1 MRRMRVP
8 LLTIG
13 LALVASLTAATGAE
27 AKAPRSFALIVPP
40 GTAATAPWRTPVLR
54 GAGAF
59 DVVGGEWRTD
69 GPSARAELRALRA
82 GGGWTR
88 WVRVVAGEPVVSG
101 HAVAVQLRGAQP
113 LRALRVHAVAVG
125 RVDGAQVRPRAVAAA
140 GGRPA
145 IVPRSAWDPHDRCR
159 PRVQARFGR
168 VDFAIVHHTESLS
181 AYAPGRSAA
190 LVLGIC
196 LFHRDGNGWNDIGY
210 DLLIDRYGTVFE
222 GREGGVEQPVT
233 GAQAGG
239 WNTMSAGIAMIGSYA
254 FAPPPDVAMHALER
268 VLAWK
273 LSLAGVPAQGSVAER
288 STGGDPADN
297 AWPRGALVRFPRIAG
312 HRDADFTEC
321 PGAALYA
328 ELPRVRRAVA
338 ALMAAPRDL
347 LTLGPVGAPIEP
359 APWTLTGRLA
369 LASGQRPAGVPVR
382 VEQRGTDGAWRPVAA
397 TRTSADGIWS
407 AAPTLLVNGEL
418 RVVATL
424 PSAVARELVS
434 PVVDAQ
440 VRTGVR
446 LTASTT
452 RLRAGRSLQLSGV
465 TSPPKARVR
474 IRVARSTRGDAVPI
488 VLKRTVTA
496 TAGRFGLTLD
506 LARAGIWEA
515 RASTAADAT
524 NAAGRSR
531 TVVVRVLKRR

>member
-1 MRRMRVP
+1 MRIP
-8 LLTIG
+8 LLAIC
-13 LALVASLTAATGAE
+13 LAFVASLTAATGVYADV
-27 AKAPRSFALIVPP
+27 PRSFALTVPP
-40 GTAATAPWRTPVLR
+40 GAVAGPRWHTPALR
-54 GAGAF
+54 GSGAF
-59 DVVGGEWRTD
+59 DVVGGEWR
-69 GPSARAELRALRA
+69 GGSRVELRALRA

-88 WVRVVAGEPVVSG
+88 WARVVAGEPVVSG
-101 HAVAVQLRGAQP
+101 RAVAVQLRGARP

-125 RVDGAQVRPRAVAAA
+125 GADGARVPPRAVASA

-159 PRVQARFGR
+159 PRVQARYGR
-168 VDFAIVHHTESLS
+168 VDFAVVHHTESLS

-239 WNTMSAGIAMIGSYA
+239 WNTMSTGIAMIGSYS
-254 FAPPPDVAMHALER
+254 FAPPPEVAMRALER

-273 LSLAGVPAQGSVAER
+273 LSLAGVPAQGGEKGV
-288 STGGDPADN
+288 N

-312 HRDADFTEC
+312 HRDADFTDC

-328 ELPRVRRAVA
+328 QLPRIRRAVA

-359 APWTLTGRLA
+359 APWTLTGRLS
-369 LASGQRPAGVPVR
+369 LASGQRPTGVPVR
-382 VEQRGTDGAWRPVAA
+382 VEQRESDGTWRPVAA
-397 TRTSADGIWS
+397 VQTGADGIWS

-418 RVVATL
+418 RAVAT
-424 PSAVARELVS
+424 VASGRELSS
-434 PVVDAQ
+434 PVVPAQ
-440 VRTGVR
+440 LRAAVSLRATPM
-446 LTASTT
+446 
-452 RLRAGRSLQLSGV
+452 RLRRAAMVQISGT
-465 TSPPKARVR
+465 TSPPKPRVLVLVERRRAGSSFRRVR
-474 IRVARSTRGDAVPI
+474 TDVVT
-488 VLKRTVTA
+488 TVTGAFARTLRLPAPGVYRLSA
-496 TAGRFGLTLD
+496 T
-506 LARAGIWEA
+506 
-515 RASTAADAT
+515 TAADRT

-531 TVVVRVLKRR
+531 TIVVRVLAARR